1 LAQVAKQQ
9 GKYLGNALARRLQSK
24 AAPGPF
30 VFHNRGNVAVI
41 GRHAAV
47 IDFGWLRLTGIAAW
61 LLWALIHI
69 YLLAGLQHRLLVA
82 VQWLWRYLTYDRGA
96 RIIVEPKAEGGEP
109 SC

>member
-1 LAQVAKQQ
+1 
-9 GKYLGNALARRLQSK
+9 
-24 AAPGPF
+24 

-47 IDFGWLRLTGIAAW
+47 IDFGRFRLKGIIAW

-82 VQWLWRYLTYDRGA
+82 VQWFWRYLTYDRGA
-96 RIIVEPKAEGGEP
+96 RMIIEPSAEGREP